1 MIERAR
7 VALTAKLRQS
17 TESRISSYGCAYR
30 PIRSWRV
37 GDSSDP
43 RTTRAGT
50 FRWEKQARLRRFPAD
65 SRSFWQFH
73 YRLFSG
79 KTQINS
85 LPLRK
90 SKGQCSGAKFGTR
103 DVCEIEGVSCRRRGT
118 YYVYGIGR
126 TPVKRIAKHSPK
138 FRLQGL
144 SRGWNLVLK
153 RKKGVH
159 DGFRP
164 LLVSYFIWKRDGAK
178 DSNIDDIF
186 SHIANVCI

>member
-43 RTTRAGT
+43 HTTRPGT

-73 YRLFSG
+73 CRLFSG

-103 DVCEIEGVSCRRRGT
+103 DACEIERAFHAGDAGLITSTGSGGRRSGGSPSIARNSDSKAFLAA
-118 YYVYGIGR
+118 GILFSN
-126 TPVKRIAKHSPK
+126 A
-138 FRLQGL
+138 
-144 SRGWNLVLK
+144 
-153 RKKGVH
+153 RKAFMMASV
-159 DGFRP
+159 RC
-164 LLVSYFIWKRDGAK
+164 L
-178 DSNIDDIF
+178 
-186 SHIANVCI
+186 